1 LSNKQQIQFS
11 MKRILS
17 LGVLLFLLN
26 GLYAQVYVPI
36 DTANLAIRKDIS
48 TKHKEASKLYIANL
62 KKTLTGNEKSYV
74 AKKFET
80 NQKDFNKELL
90 HGDYIFDKRFDLI
103 VDSLV
108 NILQKGNAEI
118 TDDLKFYISRN
129 ISLNASSFGDKT
141 FVINLGSFYYFDNEN
156 ELAAIIAHEIGHL
169 LLNHQ
174 VETLK
179 RLLQVD
185 KTDAKADVIVIR
197 NEKYNRGT
205 KALERYKSI
214 LYKNGSLNKKQEREA
229 DSIGYVLYNKAKF
242 KKADFLNAYNLMAE
256 YDTIKPKGLM
266 PETYRKVFDLPN
278 QPFKEDWMKR
288 EDFSSYDYTKYK
300 EKFDEDS
307 LKSHPEITERIAY
320 LKTLFPEL
328 AQTEEPTKPDSS
340 FIKIQRLAHFERSAS
355 LDFNEEYGFGIYLCL
370 TQLQKNLTD
379 SYHRAWLGHFF
390 RKVYDARKAY
400 TLNRYLDRLEPKEQS
415 ESYQQFLSFM
425 WNMNVNEL
433 KTIADYY
440 EKPLASK

>member
-1 LSNKQQIQFS
+1 
-11 MKRILS
+11 MKRILFI
-17 LGVLLFLLN
+17 GVILIVFLS
-26 GLYAQVYVPI
+26 GISAQIYVPI
-36 DTANLAIRKDIS
+36 DTANLETRKTIS
-48 TKHKEASKLYIANL
+48 TKHKEASKQYITYL
-62 KKTLTGNEKSYV
+62 KKTLTGSEKSYIV
-74 AKKFET
+74 KEFDT
-80 NQKDFNKELL
+80 DQKDFNKELL
-90 HGDYIFDKRFDLI
+90 HGDYIFDNRFDLI

-108 NILQKGNAEI
+108 DILQKGNTEI

-129 ISLNASSFGDKT
+129 ISLNASSLGDKT

-156 ELAAIIAHEIGHL
+156 EMAAIIAHEIGHL
-169 LLNHQ
+169 LLNHK
-174 VETLK
+174 VETMK
-179 RLLQVD
+179 RHLQFD
-185 KTDAKADVIVIR
+185 KTDAKADITVIR

-214 LYKNGSLNKKQEREA
+214 LYRNGSLNKKQEHEA
-229 DSIGYVLYNKAKF
+229 DSIGYVLYNRAKF

-278 QPFKEDWMKR
+278 QPFKEEWMKR
-288 EDFSSYDYTKYK
+288 EDFSSYDYSKYK

-307 LKSHPEITERIAY
+307 LKSHPEIAERIAY

-328 AQTEEPTKPDSS
+328 AQSENPTKPDSS
-340 FIKIQRLAHFERSAS
+340 FIKIQRIAHFERPAS

-370 TQLQKNLTD
+370 TQLQKDSTD
-379 SYHRAWLGHFF
+379 AYHRAWLGHFF

-425 WNMNVNEL
+425 WNMNITEL

-440 EKPLASK
+440 EKPLANK